1 MEKLNEIQNQ
11 ENEWSVYLLSC
22 DKTPKVVYIGITN
35 EKYVITRLFRHF
47 VESVTTSPTQ
57 NNELKNEW
65 VKANWQDI
73 RMTIL
78 EHNIFDTEIAR
89 EKESNYVFDY
99 IQRGYNVLNKTYT
112 PIRVFD
118 KYGNFYKD
126 YSSYTIA
133 AKEFNVK
140 PCRVITCCST
150 GNRLLGEYIIKKYDP
165 NLNHI
170 IVDLEKVPINKEA
183 TVMQYDLSGNLIK
196 KWNTAYEVSKAMNI
210 DRSQL
215 TKCLKGKQKT
225 AKGFIWKYE
234 NENFELDYTVY
245 MYDSNLNLINKFHS
259 NKDCAK
265 YLISNNYTS
274 GKLSVVTSSISQS
287 IRHNKKYLKYVFTKI
302 PLENQS

>member
-1 MEKLNEIQNQ
+1 
-11 ENEWSVYLLSC
+11 
-22 DKTPKVVYIGITN
+22 
-35 EKYVITRLFRHF
+35 
-47 VESVTTSPTQ
+47 
-57 NNELKNEW
+57 
-65 VKANWQDI
+65 
-73 RMTIL
+73 
-78 EHNIFDTEIAR
+78 
-89 EKESNYVFDY
+89 
-99 IQRGYNVLNKTYT
+99 
-112 PIRVFD
+112 
-118 KYGNFYKD
+118 
-126 YSSYTIA
+126 
-133 AKEFNVK
+133 
-140 PCRVITCCST
+140 
-150 GNRLLGEYIIKKYDP
+150 
-165 NLNHI
+165 
-170 IVDLEKVPINKEA
+170 
-183 TVMQYDLSGNLIK
+183 
-196 KWNTAYEVSKAMNI
+196 MNI

>member
-1 MEKLNEIQNQ
+1 
-11 ENEWSVYLLSC
+11 
-22 DKTPKVVYIGITN
+22 
-35 EKYVITRLFRHF
+35 
-47 VESVTTSPTQ
+47 
-57 NNELKNEW
+57 
-65 VKANWQDI
+65 
-73 RMTIL
+73 
-78 EHNIFDTEIAR
+78 
-89 EKESNYVFDY
+89 
-99 IQRGYNVLNKTYT
+99 
-112 PIRVFD
+112 
-118 KYGNFYKD
+118 
-126 YSSYTIA
+126 
-133 AKEFNVK
+133 
-140 PCRVITCCST
+140 
-150 GNRLLGEYIIKKYDP
+150 
-165 NLNHI
+165 
-170 IVDLEKVPINKEA
+170 
-183 TVMQYDLSGNLIK
+183 MQYDLSGNLIK